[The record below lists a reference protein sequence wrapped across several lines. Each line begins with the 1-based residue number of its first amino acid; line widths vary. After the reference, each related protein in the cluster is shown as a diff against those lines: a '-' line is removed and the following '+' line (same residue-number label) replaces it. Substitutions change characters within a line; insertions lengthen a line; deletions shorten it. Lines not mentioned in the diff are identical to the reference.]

1 MLLVLTHKVT
11 TLHAQL
17 QKPLALTPKAPPLDV
32 VVQIIGVLLFLVQ
45 QLVSTTTTF
54 QHHVQI
60 TVRIIL
66 EMQFLA
72 NLAALTK
79 IITPLTVLFQA
90 FKTTPPIINRNHNHH
105 HNLKCSAINLISA
118 LTQVI
123 RSGVSLTKPTN
134 LFHKTKLNQEHHKP
148 LPFNQ
153 LIKHLQLVLDF

>member
-17 QKPLALTPKAPPLDV
+17 QKPLALTPQAPPLDV

-66 EMQFLA
+66 EMQSLA
-72 NLAALTK
+72 NLVALT
-79 IITPLTVLFQA
+79 
-90 FKTTPPIINRNHNHH
+90 
-105 HNLKCSAINLISA
+105 
-118 LTQVI
+118 
-123 RSGVSLTKPTN
+123 
-134 LFHKTKLNQEHHKP
+134 
-148 LPFNQ
+148 
-153 LIKHLQLVLDF
+153 